1 MAHTKN
7 KKKVVVKTFEYEDD
21 VMPEAEEMEMGEAV
35 EMKEEGGKIS
45 KERMVSEA
53 KAKEYFGYSDEEFND
68 RSENDKKRIR
78 GEVFRA
84 LEKENQENDDNNN
97 LDWGVLYTYNMF
109 N

>member
-1 MAHTKN
+1 MADDKKN
-7 KKKVVVKTFEYEDD
+7 IKTFEYEEGF
-21 VMPEAEEMEMGEAV
+21 PTPQGEV
-35 EMKEEGGKIS
+35 VEQGEVEEMKEERGKIS

-84 LEKENQENDDNNN
+84 LEKEEVEEVSDDIN
-97 LDWGVLYTYNMF
+97 LEWGVLYTFNMYK
-109 N
+109 

>member
-84 LEKENQENDDNNN
+84 LEKENQETDTDNN

>member
-1 MAHTKN
+1 
-7 KKKVVVKTFEYEDD
+7 
-21 VMPEAEEMEMGEAV
+21 
-35 EMKEEGGKIS
+35 MKRVFLLHREIS

-84 LEKENQENDDNNN
+84 LEKEEVEEVSDDIN
-97 LDWGVLYTYNMF
+97 LEWGVLYTFNMYK
-109 N
+109 